1 MYIKGIIYTYFLTKI
16 GFWPCNWRMIAR
28 PEIIDSHKI
37 NKSKMWLIVRRPIS
51 HIQALLVHKNTLASI
66 MANQL
71 LVGFGLHLKKLRLER
86 NLSQEQLGM
95 IAELDRTYIS
105 GIERGVRNVSLTN
118 IFRIAQAL
126 NVPASELFH
135 SDTE

>member
-1 MYIKGIIYTYFLTKI
+1 
-16 GFWPCNWRMIAR
+16 
-28 PEIIDSHKI
+28 
-37 NKSKMWLIVRRPIS
+37 
-51 HIQALLVHKNTLASI
+51 

-71 LVGFGLHLKKLRLER
+71 LIGFGLHLKNLRLER
-86 NLSQEQLGM
+86 GLSQERLGM

-126 NVPASELFH
+126 NVPAAELFH
-135 SDTE
+135 SDAE

>member
-1 MYIKGIIYTYFLTKI
+1 MIFLQKQVGI
-16 GFWPCNWRMIAR
+16 
-28 PEIIDSHKI
+28 H
-37 NKSKMWLIVRRPIS
+37 
-51 HIQALLVHKNTLASI
+51 

-71 LVGFGLHLKKLRLER
+71 LIGFGLHLKKLRLER
-86 NLSQEQLGM
+86 GLSQEQLGM

-126 NVPASELFH
+126 NVPTAELFH
-135 SDTE
+135 SDAE